1 MPEPLTQMKKGL
13 TWKSL
18 ATGLLYVAAF
28 GAFLATGF
36 TLFKWLQN
44 PADQHWE
51 LLNVLLDYTYSII
64 LTIISLIAWI
74 GRRNAPDTPIRFEES
89 SIQLDEATLQRN
101 RQQLIQNVRHSW
113 IEGVLHRSLHRQAT
127 IELGL
132 TEKPGAIQRE
142 HPLELVLR
150 QSGQKEAPIP
160 ADKSMRQ
167 IFEDNASGKTFT
179 LLQLA
184 EQLLD
189 EAEQDPTRPVPIVLN
204 IASWDE
210 NSKSLVDWLLRQLN
224 RQYGMPKKLSAQWLN
239 AQRFCL
245 LLDGLDEVAEKE
257 RDNCLEA
264 INQFKDE
271 YSIDLV
277 VCSRITDYD
286 RLKSRLNLNTAV
298 CLKPL
303 EEDHIFTYLEQFGP
317 SLHGLRE
324 HLKISEDWLALAKS
338 PLMLNIMAMTFQEIK
353 LDGFQEKYRS
363 RIPKILFKKFVL
375 KSICHLRISPDTLNK
390 ICLNP
395 IGILINLANGMTKHN
410 QFEFYIELIQPT
422 WLRYK
427 LIFQF
432 LTGLVSAFLIVVL
445 GKTVFPLFG
454 ISNLGIGYGIGIGL
468 FVVTITKVYLL
479 EGYRFNL
486 PNRASAILAL
496 KKGVFHAFCFGSI
509 FGSMN
514 FFILTQENRNV
525 DLSFNELIAFS
536 YILPAL
542 VFGTVAG
549 MIQARVAQKDFNKR
563 VTPTQGLRECRVIA
577 LLLGLAGG
585 LGGILFGFI
594 VTFPLSPAL
603 AEVRLIV
610 FTVSIL
616 LGVTAGLSWGGIG
629 LLQHYVLR
637 FLLFKSQVFPFPFS
651 NKKLIESLD
660 FFVQCSLL
668 QRVGGGWRF
677 IHRDLQEYLASIA
690 PDNPKDAAAVWDQE
704 IAGMELPAAVLSL
717 ERKRQSGSA
726 KTVVEL
732 DLVGYS
738 SICALLEEAGDVNGV
753 ATLNSKIQEFVDAG
767 LKSVEA
773 KRSDSVIKTTG
784 DGAILLLDSP
794 QYAHR

>member
-1 MPEPLTQMKKGL
+1 
-13 TWKSL
+13 
-18 ATGLLYVAAF
+18 
-28 GAFLATGF
+28 
-36 TLFKWLQN
+36 
-44 PADQHWE
+44 
-51 LLNVLLDYTYSII
+51 
-64 LTIISLIAWI
+64 
-74 GRRNAPDTPIRFEES
+74 
-89 SIQLDEATLQRN
+89 
-101 RQQLIQNVRHSW
+101 
-113 IEGVLHRSLHRQAT
+113 
-127 IELGL
+127 
-132 TEKPGAIQRE
+132 
-142 HPLELVLR
+142 
-150 QSGQKEAPIP
+150 
-160 ADKSMRQ
+160 
-167 IFEDNASGKTFT
+167 
-179 LLQLA
+179 
-184 EQLLD
+184 
-189 EAEQDPTRPVPIVLN
+189 
-204 IASWDE
+204 
-210 NSKSLVDWLLRQLN
+210 
-224 RQYGMPKKLSAQWLN
+224 
-239 AQRFCL
+239 
-245 LLDGLDEVAEKE
+245 
-257 RDNCLEA
+257 
-264 INQFKDE
+264 
-271 YSIDLV
+271 
-277 VCSRITDYD
+277 
-286 RLKSRLNLNTAV
+286 
-298 CLKPL
+298 
-303 EEDHIFTYLEQFGP
+303 
-317 SLHGLRE
+317 
-324 HLKISEDWLALAKS
+324 
-338 PLMLNIMAMTFQEIK
+338 
-353 LDGFQEKYRS
+353 
-363 RIPKILFKKFVL
+363 
-375 KSICHLRISPDTLNK
+375 
-390 ICLNP
+390 
-395 IGILINLANGMTKHN
+395 
-410 QFEFYIELIQPT
+410 
-422 WLRYK
+422 
-427 LIFQF
+427 
-432 LTGLVSAFLIVVL
+432 
-445 GKTVFPLFG
+445 
-454 ISNLGIGYGIGIGL
+454 
-468 FVVTITKVYLL
+468 
-479 EGYRFNL
+479 
-486 PNRASAILAL
+486 
-496 KKGVFHAFCFGSI
+496 
-509 FGSMN
+509 MN

-794 QYAHR
+794 QYAHRFAEAIHELTRKHNSDRSQPVGKRVFRIGVATGDIALEPLKGGGYEIAGMTIARAVRLESKASPGGILVDSKSFDGLHPEQQIRYSAPESVAGKRDEIFKAHGCVFDPDAMVNVAWFLEQKQKSEEVTSIQPASSGVEREERREILERFKQLDSSQVTDLVFLLNIPIDSRPPNTLDVEDRKREILEWAEKQNCLEDLLVELRQMQKS